1 MATTYADLKTEIAG
15 FINRNDLTSMVD
27 TFIDQCEAE
36 MQVRVKELEF
46 EETSTVTVTAGLAT
60 LPTGFLSARSVVW
73 NGDTARPL
81 TYATPAKLDVANAAS
96 PDFVNYYTIIGDQMK
111 FADDGD
117 GTAIVTHNAKFTP
130 LSGSATSN
138 SILAEFPSAYL
149 YGSLVHAATYCKD
162 FEAAIGYKTL
172 FEEQMR
178 LVVQNNADR
187 KYAGAALQVRP
198 G

>member
-81 TYATPAKLDVANAAS
+81 TYVTPAKLDVANAAS
-96 PDFVNYYTIIGDQMK
+96 PSFANYYTIIGGDMR

-117 GTAIVTHNAKFTP
+117 GTAILTHNAKFTP
-130 LSGSATSN
+130 LSDSNTSN

-162 FEAAIGYKTL
+162 FEAAVGYKTL